1 MKIDTLFLQEIV
13 VFNLE
18 KDCQTLR
25 LRQIRLDDSVDP
37 AAFAAAEW
45 IQVIKRS
52 LSPAN
57 AR

>member
-1 MKIDTLFLQEIV
+1 M

-18 KDCQTLR
+18 KEGQSLR

-37 AAFAAAEW
+37 ASFAASDW

-52 LSPAN
+52 LSPTQKTE
-57 AR
+57 